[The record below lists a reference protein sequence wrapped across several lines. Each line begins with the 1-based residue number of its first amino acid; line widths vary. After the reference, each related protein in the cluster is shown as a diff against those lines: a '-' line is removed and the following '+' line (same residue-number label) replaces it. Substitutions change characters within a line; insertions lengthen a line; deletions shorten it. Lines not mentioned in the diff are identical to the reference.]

1 MVDTVRVRLV
11 GGLGNQLFGYAAGS
25 VLADALGASLE
36 LDTSWTRHGVTDH
49 GVPIRDLRLAGRW
62 LRDDRFSARLVRP
75 GTFRGKTLA
84 AIERRLRERGLLS
97 ETVTSFSTP
106 IIKEQWSSK
115 RLNLRGYFQDWKL
128 ARQFLQQNKGTP
140 DLLRPSDWYRE
151 MREAA
156 HIQRPI
162 GVHVR
167 LGDYVSLSD
176 GQALSGDYYQR
187 AIRDVRRQL
196 GDRPIWLFTDSPTEA
211 QRLTPGLASAHLV
224 RSSTDVNAAEEMLLF
239 SAMSGHII
247 ANSTF
252 SWWGAF
258 LSDSSDGVWYPS
270 PWFNRGTP
278 ANLIPPDWRSVK
290 SDHQHFHHPTM
301 RM

>member
-1 MVDTVRVRLV
+1 VVDTVRVRLV

-106 IIKEQWSSK
+106 IIKEHWFGK
-115 RLNLRGYFQDWKL
+115 KLNLRGYFQDWKL
-128 ARQFLQQNKGTP
+128 AQQFLHHNKGTP
-140 DLLRPSDWYRE
+140 NLLSPSDWYLE

-156 HIQRPI
+156 RIQRPI

-167 LGDYVSLSD
+167 LGDYLSLSD

-187 AIRDVRRQL
+187 AIREARTKM
-196 GDRPIWLFTDSPTEA
+196 GDRPLWLFTDSPTEA
-211 QRLTPGLASAHLV
+211 RLLAHDLASAHLV
-224 RSSTDVNAAEEMLLF
+224 QSPFRVSPAEEMLLF
-239 SAMSGHII
+239 SAMSGHIV

-258 LSDSSDGVWYPS
+258 FSESSDGVWYPS

-278 ANLIPPDWRSVK
+278 ANLIPPNWRSVD
-290 SDHQHFHHPTM
+290 SDHQHFHKPTI